1 MKSREEELANLRR
14 GFTVQMPKM
23 RNLMLEHILDSLKGP
38 LSPYSEPDL
47 SAEGLPTTPK
57 VGDYDSSQSPSSDDG
72 DNHDGLKSPLAR
84 KQNHSFAAGSLRH
97 KLRGTKNPTTSQ
109 QSVYRRRAEYE
120 ARRQLQAELYEHSL
134 QSYVDFSRT
143 SLSKHHLNRLASVG
157 LDPMISTLKVNGV
170 PSAQEEEYRDHL
182 TNPSQDPEES
192 SGQMRG
198 WLFAEVLMCRNM
210 ALTVYAN
217 CRRLQDADFARE
229 FVSVLALAPQSL
241 RAQRVVTMK
250 RVIVGQVH
258 KLAESLAE
266 CTRHLH
272 QTNKQP
278 ALSRLQTSILEI
290 HNHFGSILVSIGL
303 YDYMTTLE

>member
-1 MKSREEELANLRR
+1 MKGREGELANLRR
-14 GFTVQMPKM
+14 KFPVQMPDNWSFM
-23 RNLMLEHILDSLKGP
+23 TLEQILRSQEGP
-38 LSPYSEPDL
+38 LPPYSEPDL
-47 SAEGLPTTPK
+47 SANGIPTTPISQDSIE
-57 VGDYDSSQSPSSDDG
+57 DYDTSSGPSSDDG

-84 KQNHSFAAGSLRH
+84 KQNHSFAASSLRH

-157 LDPMISTLKVNGV
+157 LDPMISTLKVNGI
-170 PSAQEEEYRDHL
+170 PSAQEEEYRDYL

-192 SGQMRG
+192 SGQTRG

-241 RAQRVVTMK
+241 SAQRVVTMK
-250 RVIVGQVH
+250 RVTVEQVH
-258 KLAESLAE
+258 KL
-266 CTRHLH
+266 
-272 QTNKQP
+272 
-278 ALSRLQTSILEI
+278 
-290 HNHFGSILVSIGL
+290 V
-303 YDYMTTLE
+303 